1 MFNGPISMS
10 LPMTNLDRR
19 NFLKQAAG
27 AVGAAAQA
35 GEWTAPVPGQPACGE
50 GQNRV
55 LPQAEEN
62 IHAPHS
68 FTFPRK
74 FEGDQLHMIAFPLGG
89 VAAGSV
95 SLGGRGQ
102 LRDWEIFNRPN
113 QGYRPRYAFASIWAQ
128 AGVAAPVARIL
139 ESRILPPYE
148 GPSGLGAD
156 NVPGMSRLESA
167 TFTGAYPLAQIRFHD
182 SSLPVQVELEA
193 FSPFIPHDPDESGLP
208 VAILHYRVKN
218 HGHAIAKVGIAYSL
232 ENPILSSNSGPD
244 DDKRRNLIR
253 QSSALQGVSMDNPA
267 LAAADPMQG
276 TIALAALNVSGAAI
290 SCWQG
295 WPQGK
300 WWTPPLLFWDR
311 FSAHGDLGPE
321 PDPHNEVGVVS
332 IQQTIAPGQTASFS
346 FLLGWHFANRT
357 PDWCGW
363 AAPKGHGGD
372 VIGNYYATRFADAWQ
387 ALEHTAA
394 HLEELESRTRFFA
407 DALSSSTLPAEV
419 KDAASAN
426 LSTLASTTCF
436 RTADGEFHGFEGS
449 GKTTGCCFGNCLHVW
464 NYETVTPH
472 LFPSFAR
479 SLRRSAFGYSMEDN
493 GAMHFRQLLPDGIER
508 SGNAAADG
516 QMGQIIHA
524 WLDWQ
529 LSGDTAWLRELW
541 PRIGKAIEFAWI
553 KGGWDSNRAGILA
566 GVQHNTY
573 DVEFYGPNPMCSIY
587 YLGALRAAAEMADA
601 VGDSGRARDYRGL
614 YERGRSWIDSNLFNG
629 EYYVQQIRGF
639 RKDQIAPGLVG
650 GMGADDT
657 EHPQFQVGE
666 GCLIDQLVGQ
676 YLVDV
681 GGMGPLVDPGHIR
694 KTLASIDHYNAKPSM
709 AGWENMARTYA
720 VNDEAAVVICDYAN
734 GDRPRVPFPY
744 FSEAW
749 TGLEYTLAA
758 LLIRWG
764 MTEQGIGCVRNTRS
778 RFDGARRNPWN
789 EVEAGDHYVRA
800 MASWSVLVAMSGFQY
815 RGEIAEVTAAPPAA
829 ATNFK
834 CFWATATGW
843 GTYSLHKS
851 AGQTHFALD
860 VLAGFL
866 PSRTFQLAAPESKAV
881 VRLSERSL
889 SSHSERNNALL
900 AVRLDQPLTLA
911 AGESL
916 QIETG
921 A

>member
-1 MFNGPISMS
+1 
-10 LPMTNLDRR
+10 MTILDRR
-19 NFLKQAAG
+19 DFLKQAAG
-27 AVGAAAQA
+27 AAGAAAQA
-35 GEWTAPVPGQPACGE
+35 SQWSVRSAAQPASGAQPRARE
-50 GQNRV
+50 AH
-55 LPQAEEN
+55 AEEKLEP
-62 IHAPHS
+62 AS
-68 FTFPRK
+68 QDQGFPRS
-74 FEGDQLHMIAFPLGG
+74 FEADQLHMISFPLGG

-95 SLGGRGQ
+95 GLGGRGQ

-113 QGYRPRYAFASIWAQ
+113 QGYRPQYAFAAIWAQ
-128 AGVAAPVARIL
+128 IGAGAPVARIL

-182 SSLPVQVELEA
+182 SVLPVGVELEA

-208 VAILHYRVKN
+208 VAILHYKVTN
-218 HGHAIAKVGIAYSL
+218 HGPESAKVSIAYSL
-232 ENPILSSNSGPD
+232 ENPILPGKPVPD
-244 DDKRRNLIR
+244 GDKRRNQIR
-253 QSSALQGVSMDNPA
+253 HSAALHGISMDNPA
-267 LAAADPMQG
+267 IPAADPMQG
-276 TIALAALNVSGAAI
+276 TIALAALDTPGASI
-290 SCWQG
+290 SCWCG

-300 WWTPPLLFWDR
+300 WWTPALLFWDR
-311 FSAHGDLGPE
+311 FSVHGDLGPQ
-321 PDPHNEVGVVS
+321 PNPHNGVGVVS
-332 IQQTIAPGQTASFS
+332 IRKTIAPGQTASFR

-363 AAPKGHGGD
+363 AAPKGHGD
-372 VIGNYYATRFADAWQ
+372 SIIGNYYATRFPDAWQ
-387 ALEHTAA
+387 AIEHAA
-394 HLEELESRTRFFA
+394 ANLPDLESRTRLFA
-407 DALSSSTLPAEV
+407 NAFAASTVTAEI

-449 GKTTGCCFGNCLHVW
+449 GKTSGCCFGNCLHVW

-524 WLDWQ
+524 WLDWR
-529 LSGDTAWLRELW
+529 LSGDTAWLRALW
-541 PRIGKAIEFAWI
+541 PRIRKAVEFAWI
-553 KGGWDSNRAGILA
+553 EGGWDSNRDGVLE

-587 YLGALRAAAEMADA
+587 YLGALRAAAEMAEVA
-601 VGDSGRARDYRGL
+601 GDSDAARQYRSL
-614 YERGRSWIDSNLFNG
+614 YEKGRDWIDANLFNG

-639 RKDQIAPGLVG
+639 RKSEIAPGLVG
-650 GMGADDT
+650 GMGAEDT

-676 YLVDV
+676 YLVDAD
-681 GGMGPLVDPGHIR
+681 GLVALVNPDHIR
-694 KTLASIDHYNAKPSM
+694 RTLASIYRYNAKPSM
-709 AGWENMARTYA
+709 TQWENMARTYA
-720 VNDEAAVVICDYAN
+720 VNDESAVVICDYARAE
-734 GDRPRVPFPY
+734 RPRVPFPY
-744 FSEAW
+744 FSESW

-764 MTEQGIGCVRNTRS
+764 MTAEGVTCVRNTRA
-778 RFDGARRNPWN
+778 RFDGVRRNPWN
-789 EVEAGDHYVRA
+789 EVEAGNHYVRA

-815 RGEIAEVTAAPPAA
+815 RGDIAEVTAAPPVAA
-829 ATNFK
+829 ANFN
-834 CFWATATGW
+834 CFWASATGW
-843 GTYSLHKS
+843 GAYSLRKGGGRTRFTLH
-851 AGQTHFALD
+851 
-860 VLAGFL
+860 VLAGSL
-866 PSRTFQLAAPESKAV
+866 PCRVFQLAAPESKASATLAGKLLPS
-881 VRLSERSL
+881 RAERI
-889 SSHSERNNALL
+889 NALL
-900 AVRLDQPLTLA
+900 SVHLDQPLTLG
-911 AGESL
+911 AGQQL